1 MAFEIASRTTFRTVM
16 RSRLMSLMSG
26 VELTSEQRATMTVMA
41 QLARLRSF
49 FVSALEG
56 EACSARLV
64 QQTRF
69 RRVNEAVLSG
79 ASSTHRK
86 EAGKG
91 RGTMDQVL
99 LQTKERSIELIT
111 HAVLQLMYDPRSSVR
126 FCMRSD
132 E

>member
-1 MAFEIASRTTFRTVM
+1 MWSDDEVASLMAFEIASRTTFRTVM

-64 QQTRF
+64 QQTRSWIRKLSVAVRGFDELTRLSFPARRRPIVRKLEKEEERWIRFCF
-69 RRVNEAVLSG
+69 RQ
-79 ASSTHRK
+79 K
-86 EAGKG
+86 
-91 RGTMDQVL
+91 
-99 LQTKERSIELIT
+99 
-111 HAVLQLMYDPRSSVR
+111 SVR
-126 FCMRSD
+126 
-132 E
+132 